1 MMLWKKGNERFALL
15 IVAVV
20 AVFGL
25 VMMFNNS
32 WNDDD
37 SFTGFAAKKA
47 VAKAKAPPPPLP
59 EVKTCV
65 DSDGG
70 RILNVKGFVSGEYVN
85 GQQYRFDDVCRGAQ
99 LTEYTCKSP
108 SAMGVGMTACPR
120 GSACQDGACVSL
132 CGNDRADR
140 GENCGTCPA
149 DVQCGADERCENN
162 ACVSRFFCRDIVGG
176 TETDQGVSQNV
187 CDPASSVAT
196 SFSCGAYY
204 SQTHQ
209 VNTTPQN
216 CGGRG
221 CDVANARCC
230 WRSGPSLFVCENDVR
245 VNQSISVCDGQTR
258 ITPLPC
264 PADRPVCT
272 PSVALGG
279 NATCAACSMTLV
291 RASCDG
297 LTLINETRST
307 CGGDVQTQ
315 RISCAVRYN
324 GGPSGTCLVAENYAQ
339 CATCGQRACFNAT
352 NHDARGRLAPVILS
366 IHPAQQCM
374 PGVQDLGIVQ
384 CSPRE
389 AGERCEGGGSDVCAS
404 HICANNYRASR
415 SVPNAETGQYID
427 ICLPGN
433 LAEGAVCDI
442 HQQCQRGLLCDNE
455 TGGACRPGQRP
466 G

>member
-25 VMMFNNS
+25 ILMFNNS

-258 ITPLPC
+258 ITPLPEPSRC
-264 PADRPVCT
+264 VAGQTVCT
-272 PSVALGG
+272 PSVVPGG
-279 NATCAACSMTLV
+279 NATCEACRPVFV
-291 RASCDG
+291 RSSCDG
-297 LTLINETRST
+297 RQLTNETRDSCTGQQTIAPPFSCESVWVYGRNAGRENIPGT
-307 CGGDVQTQ
+307 CVTVNENFG
-315 RISCAVRYN
+315 SCA
-324 GGPSGTCLVAENYAQ
+324 A
-339 CATCGQRACFNAT
+339 CGWRACF
-352 NHDARGRLAPVILS
+352 DANNPTYLFTVHIRPEE
-366 IHPAQQCM
+366 QCG
-374 PGVQDLGIVQ
+374 PRRQDLGIIQ
-384 CSPRE
+384 C
-389 AGERCEGGGSDVCAS
+389 
-404 HICANNYRASR
+404 
-415 SVPNAETGQYID
+415 
-427 ICLPGN
+427 
-433 LAEGAVCDI
+433 
-442 HQQCQRGLLCDNE
+442 
-455 TGGACRPGQRP
+455 
-466 G
+466 